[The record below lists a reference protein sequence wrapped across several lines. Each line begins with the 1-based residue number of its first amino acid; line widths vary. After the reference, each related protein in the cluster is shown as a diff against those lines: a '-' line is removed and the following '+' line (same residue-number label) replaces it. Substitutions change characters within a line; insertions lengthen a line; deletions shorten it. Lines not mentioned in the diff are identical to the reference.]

1 MASLGKIGRDLYLDE
16 EFAPLLLEEPAV
28 SGVEALSDWAVTV
41 RIMSKTRPGKQWEV
55 ARELRRR
62 IKESFER
69 EGIEMPYPRQEVL
82 MRPPAG

>member
-1 MASLGKIGRDLYLDE
+1 
-16 EFAPLLLEEPAV
+16 
-28 SGVEALSDWAVTV
+28 VEALGDWAVTV
-41 RIMSKTRPGKQWEV
+41 RIMAKTKPGKQWQV
-55 ARELRRR
+55 ARQLRRR

>member
-1 MASLGKIGRDLYLDE
+1 VA
-16 EFAPLLLEEPAV
+16 
-28 SGVEALSDWAVTV
+28 V
-41 RIMSKTRPGKQWEV
+41 RIMVKTKPGKQWDV

-82 MRPPAG
+82 MRSP